1 MRKRIESLAL
11 LGAMVFAWTKLGIGT
26 AVKEMGIIPNGTSVQ
41 YIPVG
46 KTKWS
51 DAQTGTVTN
60 TFMGEGDFAHL
71 RYYMINGNIQIL
83 ATYVRRV

>member
-1 MRKRIESLAL
+1 MRKGNLKDIAILLA
-11 LGAMVFAWTKLGIGT
+11 AAFAWSKLPT
-26 AVKEMGIIPNGTSVQ
+26 SREVVVIPNGTTVQ